1 MAKEKKLEMTPEE
14 IVRSYRE
21 ALDKK
26 HQIEVLS
33 DLNVCSKEVIRK
45 VLIENGVKPQELP
58 RQRKKSAAVKAV
70 AAEVKAFEEDRKAA
84 LVREGLSVLRT
95 KLQKEYDEIY
105 KEYERIKADFENIQA
120 EYLGKINAIEVMLE
134 EDAG

>member
-1 MAKEKKLEMTPEE
+1 MAKQLEMTPEE

-26 HQIEVLS
+26 HQIEVLA

-58 RQRKKSAAVKAV
+58 RQRKKAPAAV
-70 AAEVKAFEEDRKAA
+70 AAEVKAYEAERRKA
-84 LVREGLSVLRT
+84 LVKEGLRFLRAS
-95 KLQKEYDEIY
+95 LQKEYDGVY
-105 KEYERIKADFENIQA
+105 KEFQKMQEEFESVKA
-120 EYLGKINAIEVMLE
+120 EYLGKINAIDVMLE

>member
-26 HQIEVLS
+26 HQIEVLA
-33 DLNVCSKEVIRK
+33 DLNVCSKDVIRK

-58 RQRKKSAAVKAV
+58 RQRKKAPAAV
-70 AAEVKAFEEDRKAA
+70 AAEVKAYEAEQRKE
-84 LVREGLSVLRT
+84 LVKEGLRFLRAS
-95 KLQKEYDEIY
+95 LQKEYDRLRAEW
-105 KEYERIKADFENIQA
+105 ENISA
-120 EYLGKINAIEVMLE
+120 EYAGKINAIDMMLE
-134 EDAG
+134 ESK

>member
-26 HQIEVLS
+26 HQIEVLA

-58 RQRKKSAAVKAV
+58 RQRKKAPAAV
-70 AAEVKAFEEDRKAA
+70 AAEVKAYEAERRKE
-84 LVREGLSVLRT
+84 LVKEGLRFLRAS
-95 KLQKEYDEIY
+95 LQKEHDRLRAEW
-105 KEYERIKADFENIQA
+105 ENISA
-120 EYLGKINAIEVMLE
+120 EYAGKINAIDVMLE

>member
-1 MAKEKKLEMTPEE
+1 MAKQLEMTPEE

-26 HQIEVLS
+26 HQLEVLA

-45 VLIENGVKPQELP
+45 VLIDNGVRPQELP
-58 RQRKKSAAVKAV
+58 RQRKKAPSAV
-70 AAEVKAFEEDRKAA
+70 AAEVKDFEKDRKAA
-84 LVREGLSVLRT
+84 LVREGLSVLRD
-95 KLQKEYDEIY
+95 KLQKEYDEVY
-105 KEYERIKADFENIQA
+105 QEYERIKADFENIQA

>member
-21 ALDKK
+21 AIDKK

-58 RQRKKSAAVKAV
+58 RQRKKAPAAV
-70 AAEVKAFEEDRKAA
+70 AAEVKAYEAERRKE
-84 LVREGLSVLRT
+84 LVKEGLRFLRAS
-95 KLQKEYDEIY
+95 LQKEYDGV
-105 KEYERIKADFENIQA
+105 YEKFRRMQEEFESVKA
-120 EYLGKINAIEVMLE
+120 EYLGKINAIDVMLE
-134 EDAG
+134 EDAE